1 MENNLQEVYDK
12 VIDLG
17 NISEETKEEKKP
29 KKLTG
34 EEVKLITET
43 LNNVV
48 EQNANL
54 KVIADLPSNNGVSE
68 SESDL
73 KGEDK
78 VVTVNVNPVT
88 NEKTVVGTPEET
100 NNELASG
107 MFEDILDGKLDG
119 ADIEDIELRETVV
132 RDGLKEKFNTDF
144 KEEDVIKIMN
154 LMNDYRK
161 DNTIDVFA
169 RLPKKIQNVIT
180 TGIAKQ
186 GIPFNTAINIRKTMA
201 RELLND
207 LILDISVD
215 NYQVELNEQL
225 DTLFGNMREEIRDM
239 SIKNTKDQ
247 IEKLTGIIPELREKD
262 PEKADRLLL
271 VIDGMKNSFS
281 YDKLSTAIKEKK
293 IGRIRKIDL
302 EKPKKIY
309 DKFNRLYETSVYNI
323 YDMNMLPSIMRKLL
337 PEDISDEK
345 IHRFLIS
352 FCKYCENNDL
362 KPDVLEEHSFMYYT
376 VLNIVLL
383 SLGTKSVEEDE
394 YAKEIT
400 DNIIKVMDLFE

>member
-29 KKLTG
+29 KKLTS

-352 FCKYCENNDL
+352 FCKYCENNNYH
-362 KPDVLEEHSFMYYT
+362 PDVLEEHSFMYYT

>member
-17 NISEETKEEKKP
+17 NLSEETKEEKKP
-29 KKLTG
+29 KKLTS

-68 SESDL
+68 SENDL

-88 NEKTVVGTPEET
+88 NEKTVVGTTEEDD
-100 NNELASG
+100 NELASD
-107 MFEDILDGKLDG
+107 MFEDILDGELEG
-119 ADIEDIELRETVV
+119 TSIEDIDFREEVV
-132 RDGLKEKFNTDF
+132 REGIKDKFDTNF
-144 KEEDVIKIMN
+144 KDEEVIQMMN
-154 LMNDYRK
+154 LLNTYRK
-161 DNTIDVFA
+161 DKSIDVFN
-169 RLPKKIQNVIT
+169 RLPKKLQQMIT
-180 TGIAKQ
+180 AHIAKE
-186 GIPFNTAINIRKTMA
+186 GIPFNTAINIRKAMA
-201 RELLND
+201 RELLDD
-207 LILDISVD
+207 LIMDISID
-215 NYQVELNEQL
+215 NYQIEFNEEL
-225 DTLFGNMREEIRDM
+225 DKIFGDMKSEIRGM
-239 SIKNTKDQ
+239 TIKNTKDQ
-247 IEKLTGIIPELREKD
+247 ISQLTKVEPELREKD

-271 VIDGMKNSFS
+271 IIDGMNNSFS
-281 YDKLSTAIKEKK
+281 FEKLSTAIKEKK

-323 YDMNMLPSIMRKLL
+323 YNMNLLPDILKKAL

-352 FCKYCENNDL
+352 FCKYCENNNYH
-362 KPDVLEEHSFMYYT
+362 PDVLEEHSFMYYT

>member
-17 NISEETKEEKKP
+17 NLSEETKEEKKP
-29 KKLTG
+29 KKLTS

>member
-100 NNELASG
+100 NNELASD

-323 YDMNMLPSIMRKLL
+323 YDMNMLPSIMRKVL

>member
-100 NNELASG
+100 NNELASD

-281 YDKLSTAIKEKK
+281 YEKLSTAIKEKK

-352 FCKYCENNDL
+352 FCKYCENNNF

>member
-100 NNELASG
+100 NNELASD

-281 YDKLSTAIKEKK
+281 YEKLSTAIKEKK

-400 DNIIKVMDLFE
+400 DNIVKVMSLFE

>member
-29 KKLTG
+29 KKLTS

-100 NNELASG
+100 NNELASD

-186 GIPFNTAINIRKTMA
+186 GIPFNAAINIRKTMA

-400 DNIIKVMDLFE
+400 DNIIKVMSLFE

>member
-17 NISEETKEEKKP
+17 NISEEDKEEKKP

-100 NNELASG
+100 NNELASD

-186 GIPFNTAINIRKTMA
+186 GIPFNAAINIRKTMA

-400 DNIIKVMDLFE
+400 DNIIKVMSLFE

>member
-100 NNELASG
+100 NNELASD

-281 YDKLSTAIKEKK
+281 YEKLSTAIKEKK

>member
-12 VIDLG
+12 VMDLG
-17 NISEETKEEKKP
+17 DISEDTKP
-29 KKLTG
+29 KLTDD
-34 EEVKLITET
+34 EVELISNT

-48 EQNANL
+48 EENANL
-54 KVIADLPSNNGVSE
+54 KVIADLPSNNGVTEAE
-68 SESDL
+68 SSLE
-73 KGEDK
+73 GEDK
-78 VVTVNVNPVT
+78 VVRVNINPVT
-88 NEKTVVGTPEET
+88 NEKSVVGTFEEKD
-100 NNELASG
+100 NELASN
-107 MFEDILDGKLDG
+107 MFENILDGELDG
-119 ADIEDIELRETVV
+119 ADIDDIELRESVV
-132 RDGLKEKFNTDF
+132 KDGLKEKFDMDF
-144 KEEDVIKIMN
+144 KDEDVIKIMN

-161 DNTIDVFA
+161 DNTIDVFS
-169 RLPKKIQNVIT
+169 RLPKKIQNMMT
-180 TGIAKQ
+180 NHIAKQ
-186 GIPFNTAINIRKTMA
+186 GIPFNAAINIRKTMS

-225 DTLFGNMREEIRDM
+225 DKVFGNMREEIRDM

-247 IEKLTGIIPELREKD
+247 IEKLTKVEPELRDKD

-271 VIDGMKNSFS
+271 IIDGMKNSFS
-281 YDKLSTAIKEKK
+281 YDKLSTAIKERK

-352 FCKYCENNDL
+352 FCKYCENKNL

-400 DNIIKVMDLFE
+400 ENIIKVMDLFE

>member
-100 NNELASG
+100 NNELASD

-180 TGIAKQ
+180 TGI
-186 GIPFNTAINIRKTMA
+186 
-201 RELLND
+201 
-207 LILDISVD
+207 S
-215 NYQVELNEQL
+215 
-225 DTLFGNMREEIRDM
+225 
-239 SIKNTKDQ
+239 
-247 IEKLTGIIPELREKD
+247 
-262 PEKADRLLL
+262 
-271 VIDGMKNSFS
+271 
-281 YDKLSTAIKEKK
+281 
-293 IGRIRKIDL
+293 
-302 EKPKKIY
+302 
-309 DKFNRLYETSVYNI
+309 
-323 YDMNMLPSIMRKLL
+323 
-337 PEDISDEK
+337 
-345 IHRFLIS
+345 
-352 FCKYCENNDL
+352 
-362 KPDVLEEHSFMYYT
+362 
-376 VLNIVLL
+376 
-383 SLGTKSVEEDE
+383 
-394 YAKEIT
+394 
-400 DNIIKVMDLFE
+400 